1 MDSFSAVLDFHTE
14 VDVCFCKH
22 TCGENFEE
30 LSEVLPREKAK
41 VKYNDEKEN
50 KKNKMIVVIKIA
62 A

>member
-1 MDSFSAVLDFHTE
+1 MCASANTLVVRILR
-14 VDVCFCKH
+14 
-22 TCGENFEE
+22 NFEA
-30 LSEVLPREKAK
+30 LPREKAK